1 MNIKNRIKYYLGVN
15 LFNSTPITIE
25 TDEKI
30 TSKDLLTK
38 SNENNKSNIL
48 YDIPLYKILKRC
60 DKLNA
65 YFLRKFGDIA
75 NPINKYCFVKNR
87 SVGEEK
93 TIILKSLNKN
103 RHWCNV
109 YNKPNDIPFDKKK
122 NKIIWRG
129 TTTGNKERTGN
140 RFLLVENF
148 FDNKN
153 IKVGFSHITASI
165 ENESANENEYKKYVK
180 GKMDIEDMLKYKY
193 ILSVEGNDKDSG
205 INWKLNSNSLVL
217 MCKPTKFSWLMED
230 KLIPD
235 YHYVLLKDD
244 YSDLEEKLLWCN
256 QNPSKCKK
264 IIQNANNYMN
274 QFMDIKRETFIENS
288 VIQLYFEKLNF
299 V

>member
-153 IKVGFSHITASI
+153 INYIEIEKEIDSEIQKYLVTNFKKGRISISLLYSDITLDL
-165 ENESANENEYKKYVK
+165 NLPDKY
-180 GKMDIEDMLKYKY
+180 
-193 ILSVEGNDKDSG
+193 
-205 INWKLNSNSLVL
+205 
-217 MCKPTKFSWLMED
+217 
-230 KLIPD
+230 LIP
-235 YHYVLLKDD
+235 YSILKNNLFYCIDFPGTCVKNKYFDTYDD
-244 YSDLEEKLLWCN
+244 DEEAVSN
-256 QNPSKCKK
+256 
-264 IIQNANNYMN
+264 
-274 QFMDIKRETFIENS
+274 TFSRSFKNIF
-288 VIQLYFEKLNF
+288 LY
-299 V
+299 